1 MGQCQIKQEVK
12 NSQRRVSIVSARLQA
27 NSNSSLN
34 YSFQDLTT
42 IEKYQVAR
50 DSKEYESQKE
60 LMFDFVDD
68 TIDKGEPFTDKDF

>member
-1 MGQCQIKQEVK
+1 M
-12 NSQRRVSIVSARLQA
+12 QRRVSVVSARLQA

-50 DSKEYESQKE
+50 DRKEYESQKE
-60 LMFDFVDD
+60 LMLDFVDD
-68 TIDKGEPFTDKDF
+68 IIDKGEPFTDKDF